1 MANPLYLLRLSI
13 GRVILWFTDIVPDGW
28 MSGASMTPR
37 TDRRVELLKLV
48 VRRVC
53 QNRLEALSNP
63 ILPKTGLRRLR
74 PKNMSLRRSPEGT
87 NQAGVSQRQHTQHFD
102 EHCAGRVQIGSLP
115 GGSIE

>member
-63 ILPKTGLRRLR
+63 ILPKTAAASTA
-74 PKNMSLRRSPEGT
+74 PSPT
-87 NQAGVSQRQHTQHFD
+87 TVAQKA
-102 EHCAGRVQIGSLP
+102 ALP
-115 GGSIE
+115 CTRARKKPTRKTPSMGP